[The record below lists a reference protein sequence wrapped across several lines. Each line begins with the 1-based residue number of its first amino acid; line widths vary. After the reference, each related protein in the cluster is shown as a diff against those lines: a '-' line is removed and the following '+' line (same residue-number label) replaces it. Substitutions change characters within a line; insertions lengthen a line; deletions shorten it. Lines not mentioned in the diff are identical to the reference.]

1 MTATVQPR
9 TKDHWSL
16 RLHIRRPSAA
26 SRVAVIILALAQ
38 ALLMTLTASSLATGG
53 GLYGCSAACQ
63 NIQTPGSAAVP
74 STPAIAIFFGILMLA
89 IPLVIGA
96 LNESWAAAIAF
107 AVLPW
112 FPAILIGANALLA
125 PINTIAT
132 TPVAKG
138 GTGLPASTFGP
149 PFWLDT
155 AHLPTLL
162 FSLGLFAL
170 LGWLGWVVGQA
181 LRGEA

>member
-1 MTATVQPR
+1 MTAVQQR
-9 TKDHWSL
+9 TKDHWSV
-16 RLHIRRPSAA
+16 RLHIRRPGTG
-26 SRVAVIILALAQ
+26 SRIAVIILAVAE

-63 NIQTPGSAAVP
+63 TTQTAGAAPTP
-74 STPAIAIFFGILMLA
+74 STPAIAIFFGILMIA

-112 FPAILIGANALLA
+112 FPAIILGANAILA
-125 PINTIAT
+125 PTNTIT
-132 TPVAKG
+132 TTSVAKG
-138 GTGLPASTFGP
+138 GTGSPASTFGP
-149 PFWLDT
+149 PFWLDP

-162 FSLGLFAL
+162 FSIGLFAL

>member
-1 MTATVQPR
+1 MNATAQPR
-9 TKDHWSL
+9 VKDHWSL
-16 RLHIRRPSAA
+16 RLQIRRPSTA
-26 SRVAVIILALAQ
+26 SRIAVIILALAQ
-38 ALLMTLTASSLATGG
+38 ALLMTLTSSSLATGG
-53 GLYGCSAACQ
+53 GLYGCSSACGTAAE
-63 NIQTPGSAAVP
+63 PAK
-74 STPAIAIFFGILMLA
+74 PAIAIFFGILMIA

-125 PINTIAT
+125 PTNTITT

-138 GTGLPASTFGP
+138 GTGFPASTFGP
-149 PFWLDT
+149 PFWLDP

-181 LRGEA
+181 LRGDA